1 MKRVALVT
9 SQELATLLPD
19 ERLLVT
25 ALEERG
31 IEANAEVWNDPDA
44 DWLKYN
50 LILVRTPW
58 DYSDH
63 AEEFLAW
70 LDRLEATQ
78 APLLNPPAT
87 LRWNLNKRYLLELRN
102 KGANLLTTM
111 VVQSGDPW
119 TLEHHLRSLLLD
131 EAVIKPLVS
140 ASARGTWRLH
150 VDFARVQQEK
160 WTEALAKQEMMVQ
173 EYAPEIER
181 EGEWSLIYF
190 NGEYSHAVVK
200 KPKAGDFRVQER
212 HGGSLE
218 LGHPTPA
225 LIDQGKAL
233 LEMLDEVPLYAR
245 VDGIVRYNQ
254 LFLMELELLEPQL
267 FFSMVPESADRFA
280 ELVEQ
285 RLDS

>member
-9 SQELATLLPD
+9 SRELATLLPD
-19 ERLLVT
+19 ERLLVA
-25 ALEERG
+25 ALERRN
-31 IEANAEVWNDPDA
+31 IEAVPEVWNDPQV
-44 DWLKYN
+44 DWLKYD
-50 LILVRTPW
+50 LILIRTPW

-63 AEEFLAW
+63 SVQFLEW
-70 LDRLEATQ
+70 IEQLETMR

-102 KGANLLTTM
+102 KGVNLLTTM
-111 VVQSGDPW
+111 VVQPGDPW
-119 TLEHHLRSLLLD
+119 TLEHHMRTMLLD
-131 EAVIKPLVS
+131 EAVVKPLVS

-150 VDFARVQQEK
+150 VDFAHVQQEK
-160 WTEALAKQEMMVQ
+160 WVEALAKQEMMVQ
-173 EYAPEIER
+173 EFAPEIER

-190 NGEYSHAVVK
+190 NGEYSHSVVK

-218 LGHPTPA
+218 TGHPTPS
-225 LIDQGKAL
+225 LIEQGRAVLDL
-233 LEMLDEVPLYAR
+233 LGEIPLYAR
-245 VDGIVRYNQ
+245 VDGIIRYGQ

-280 ELVEQ
+280 WLIEE
-285 RLDS
+285 RLKG